1 SFRSTPAVAASCG
14 HVLVSRGGPRWSVV
28 LVRHPDGCRD
38 RRARSLCGASCPRL
52 WARGVQGNLQ
62 SYRRNL
68 QSYLLPTAAPM
79 SARRMVGNIFPHCKI
94 NRPSKATPVEDA
106 GPPRCDSMV
115 GLLRPGFRRL
125 QGLDSGQY
133 KPASWRSRRALIEIS
148 LHSAIGDRP
157 PGLVV
162 VEIAELPDQPPQ
174 ADPALW
180 PRLAL
185 EAGQR
190 QLRTASQTFDTA
202 ARNCVPDDV
211 APHAP
216 VDFEP
221 GQLGI
226 DGDRTRRGRVEGPNQ
241 LYHPL

>member
-1 SFRSTPAVAASCG
+1 MPAIVG
-14 HVLVSRGGPRWSVV
+14 SRGPGQFTKLPAQFTKLLASDGRAD
-28 LVRHPDGCRD
+28 VRSADGGQHIS
-38 RRARSLCGASCPRL
+38 ALQNKPP
-52 WARGVQGNLQ
+52 VQG
-62 SYRRNL
+62 
-68 QSYLLPTAAPM
+68 
-79 SARRMVGNIFPHCKI
+79 H
-94 NRPSKATPVEDA
+94 PVEDA

-180 PRLAL
+180 P
-185 EAGQR
+185 
-190 QLRTASQTFDTA
+190 
-202 ARNCVPDDV
+202 
-211 APHAP
+211 
-216 VDFEP
+216 
-221 GQLGI
+221 
-226 DGDRTRRGRVEGPNQ
+226 
-241 LYHPL
+241 